1 MSDSA
6 DHHLVSFFTIHYIN
20 YWMVRVI
27 ARKTDQFSSLV
38 FFLMNS
44 PIDHRNKPP
53 KRWSAGLRIWLY
65 YGAILTTAYLEHHF
79 SSFNMS
85 IVNLCKPL
93 MCVKQL
99 WTPYSIRFYTC
110 INIYIHTC
118 SKIPIFMAPNRGST
132 LTNGKHDPTRW
143 VPHSLVHYF
152 FVGKIEL
159 QSDVLDKWLCIYIYV
174 GHS

>member
-99 WTPYSIRFYTC
+99 WTPYSIYT
-110 INIYIHTC
+110 ILYVY
-118 SKIPIFMAPNRGST
+118 K
-132 LTNGKHDPTRW
+132 
-143 VPHSLVHYF
+143 Y
-152 FVGKIEL
+152 
-159 QSDVLDKWLCIYIYV
+159 IYIYTYMFQNTNLHGSKQRVYVDQWKAWSYKV
-174 GHS
+174 GSP

>member
-99 WTPYSIRFYTC
+99 WTPYSIYT
-110 INIYIHTC
+110 ILYVYKYIYIYIHVPKYQSSWLQTEGLRWPME
-118 SKIPIFMAPNRGST
+118 SMILQGGFPIVWFTIFLWGR
-132 LTNGKHDPTRW
+132 
-143 VPHSLVHYF
+143 
-152 FVGKIEL
+152 
-159 QSDVLDKWLCIYIYV
+159 
-174 GHS
+174 